1 MNNRDVLKDV
11 KRIVVKVGTT
21 SLTHKNGKMD
31 LRKLELL
38 SRVLTDLN
46 NRGIDVVLVSSGAIA
61 VGTDKLG
68 LNERPR
74 DTIGK
79 QVASAVGQAILMQ
92 MYERFFGEYNQKI
105 AQILVTMA
113 VFDAQNKIKNV
124 QNTVNSLLNMSVI
137 PIVNENDSVATEEF
151 NEFSDNDTLSAY
163 IASII
168 NSDLL
173 IILSDIEGLYTADPN
188 KDKTAEKIDIV
199 EKVDDSVYELAA
211 DSSSK
216 LGTGGMITKVKAA
229 DLLTKKGINMVI
241 ASGSNPDILYD
252 ILNGE
257 NIGTLFLGASK

>member
-1 MNNRDVLKDV
+1 MNFRETLKDT
-11 KRIVVKVGTT
+11 KRVVVKVGTT
-21 SLTHKNGKMD
+21 SLTHKNGKVD
-31 LRKLELL
+31 LRKMEFL

-105 AQILVTMA
+105 AQILLTMA

-124 QNTVNSLLNMSVI
+124 QNTINSLLKLGVI
-137 PIVNENDSVATEEF
+137 PIVNENDSVATDEF

-163 IASII
+163 VASII
-168 NSDLL
+168 DSDLL

-188 KDKTAEKIDIV
+188 VDKNAERIDVV
-199 EKVDDSVYELAA
+199 ENVDDSVYELATG
-211 DSSSK
+211 SSSK
-216 LGTGGMITKVKAA
+216 LGTGGMVTKVKAA
-229 DLLTKKGINMVI
+229 DLLGKKGINMVI
-241 ASGSNPDILYD
+241 ASGNNPDILYS
-252 ILNGE
+252 IVNGE
-257 NIGTLFLGASK
+257 NVGTLFVGKK